1 MKTYLD
7 DVKSSINLNQ
17 NLPLNEII
25 YEGLRRCIITGII
38 PVGARINEKQYAE
51 MLNISRTP
59 IRESIR
65 RIQFEGLLE
74 HTPRLGTIVTKVT
87 TNDVHEIFELRI
99 ALETLCFKNAMK
111 NLTSEQLNFLEK
123 NIQDTYTA
131 YNKQNFEEVV
141 RLSTIYNETIQ
152 ESAKMPR
159 LSSLLN
165 NLKDYLIR
173 FRDMSMNDTSRGK
186 IAIDE
191 HAMIL
196 RALKNKDEELIEMI
210 TVEHINGSKQAILR
224 IVESLQQAND

>member
-7 DVKSSINLNQ
+7 DVKNSINLNQ
-17 NLPLNEII
+17 NLPLNEIV
-25 YEGLRRCIITGII
+25 YEGLRRCIITGKI

-59 IRESIR
+59 IREAIR

-74 HTPRLGTIVTKVT
+74 HIPRLGTIVKKVT
-87 TNDVHEIFELRI
+87 TKDVYEIFELRI

-111 NLTSEQLNFLEK
+111 NLTPAEFDFLEQ
-123 NIQDTYTA
+123 NIKDTYAA
-131 YNKQNFEEVV
+131 YDNKDFKEVV
-141 RLSTIYNETIQ
+141 RLTTIYNETIQ
-152 ESAKMPR
+152 EIAKMPR

-165 NLKDYLIR
+165 ALKDYLFR
-173 FRDMSMNDTSRGK
+173 FRDLSMKDSFRGK

-224 IVESLQQAND
+224 IVESLQQEND

>member
-1 MKTYLD
+1 MAMKTYLND
-7 DVKSSINLNQ
+7 LRNSINLNQ
-17 NLPLNEII
+17 NLPLNEIV

-59 IRESIR
+59 IREAIR

-74 HTPRLGTIVTKVT
+74 HIPRVGTVVTKVST
-87 TNDVHEIFELRI
+87 KDVHEIFEIRI
-99 ALETLCFKNAMK
+99 ALETLCFKRAMM
-111 NLTSEQLNFLEK
+111 NLTPEEFKFLDK
-123 NIQDTYTA
+123 IIDDTYTA
-131 YNKQNFEEVV
+131 YNNQNYAEVV

-152 ESAKMPR
+152 EAAKMPR

-165 NLKDYLIR
+165 NLKDYLSR
-173 FRDMSMNDTSRGK
+173 FRDMSMKDSIRGK

-191 HAMIL
+191 HAIIL
-196 RALKNKDEELIEMI
+196 RALKNKDEELINMI

-224 IVESLQQAND
+224 IVESLNQ